1 MEELYAINNL
11 EREDNSLFLIEMS
24 KIKEEQDKDN
34 KLKELVRRGKH
45 AEQFN
50 HIILDGTKV
59 TIFNGKVW
67 VPESCQ
73 ARIIDWYHINMGH
86 PGVTRTYN
94 SIGSTFGWKGIKAQ
108 VEAYVNS
115 CDSCQRN
122 KIQGQKKYGK
132 LPLVQALRD
141 RVPWEKIQVDCAGP
155 WTIRVRN
162 SVTGEIVEHK
172 IKILSVVELSTGWPE
187 FAILANS
194 TAQEAAVALDRC
206 YFCRYPRPKECGHD
220 NGPEFLGMEFQEM
233 LQSYGVESKATTVKN
248 PTANGVV
255 ERMQLNLG
263 EQLRTKVFDEEFMGD
278 LDTLLQSCAYGIRA
292 THPAH
297 FQYSPCEMAFSH
309 NMIFRERVLI
319 DWEATKEKRRLQAL
333 QNNAKQN
340 KNRLVHEYKVGD
352 LVLLVTPS
360 YERKNQPK
368 ISPPTSKGDPFKI
381 TKIYHEIGIVRIK
394 RGLTTDKVSIRRIKP
409 YTKPLT
415 PMANP

>member
-1 MEELYAINNL
+1 
-11 EREDNSLFLIEMS
+11 
-24 KIKEEQDKDN
+24 
-34 KLKELVRRGKH
+34 
-45 AEQFN
+45 
-50 HIILDGTKV
+50 
-59 TIFNGKVW
+59 
-67 VPESCQ
+67 
-73 ARIIDWYHINMGH
+73 MGH

-115 CDSCQRN
+115 CNSCQRN

-194 TAQEAAVALDRC
+194 TAQEAAIALDRC

-415 PMANP
+415 PMANQ